1 MVSYLAFD
9 HMKELL
15 FKIKSKLKKGDNK
28 DLAIN
33 TIALTILNFFNFV
46 LPLFTIPVLLNNLGA
61 AAYGIVNIY
70 ISLYAIFQKVVDY
83 GFNFV
88 GTRKLTL
95 AESTQ
100 EKNVIFSEILSCKLI
115 NALAVI
121 LITALYFTILGTDN
135 SAVALIIS
143 SELLGTA
150 LSMYWLFQGL
160 KKMQVITW
168 ITSVTKIVYSILIIL
183 LIKDADDILLYAILY
198 SLISIAIG
206 ISGVFIALSKKYNLK
221 FVKISVAGV
230 VDSYKEGWHM
240 FVASLCGGLT
250 TNLSTVVLG
259 ALKGE
264 VAVAYFSAGYK
275 IVQALSLVFSA
286 ITQALYPYSCSKFN
300 ESFKKGK
307 QFVYRVMK
315 PVLLLIG
322 ASCVLLSFLSPF
334 IFRWIY
340 DSIYWPY
347 YPVVIVG
354 SIWLFFSFY
363 NNFLGI
369 QMLVAGGYSDKYRRL
384 FTVATVLTIA
394 CYYLLIPFM
403 DLYGSIVALLIGETI
418 LTFMLNI
425 KIRKISRI

>member
-1 MVSYLAFD
+1 
-9 HMKELL
+9 MKEL
-15 FKIKSKLKKGDNK
+15 FDEIKTKLRKGDNK
-28 DLAIN
+28 DLANN

-95 AESTQ
+95 AENSQ
-100 EKNVIFSEILSCKLI
+100 EKNVIFSEILTCKLF

-121 LITALYFTILGTDN
+121 IITALYFTISGTEN
-135 SAVALIIS
+135 RVVALIIS
-143 SELLGTA
+143 SELFGTA

-168 ITSVTKIVYSILIIL
+168 ITSVTKIVYSVLIII
-183 LIKDADDILLYAILY
+183 LIKDADDMLMYAFLY
-198 SLISIAIG
+198 SFISIAIG
-206 ISGVFIALSKKYNLK
+206 VSGVLIALSKKYNLQ
-221 FVKISVAGV
+221 FVKISVSGV

-286 ITQALYPYSCSKFN
+286 ITQALYPYSCTKFK
-300 ESFKKGK
+300 ESFNLGK
-307 QFVYRVMK
+307 QFVYKVMK
-315 PVLLLIG
+315 PVLFMIG
-322 ASCVLLSFLSPF
+322 ASCALLSILSPY

-347 YPVVIVG
+347 FPVAIIG

-363 NNFLGI
+363 NNFLGL
-369 QMLVAGGYSDKYRRL
+369 QMLVAGGYSNKYRRL
-384 FTVATVLTIA
+384 FTIATFLTIA
-394 CYYLLIPFM
+394 CYYILIPFM
-403 DLYGSIVALLIGETI
+403 DLYGSIVALLIGETV
-418 LTFMLNI
+418 LTVMLNI
-425 KIRKISRI
+425 KIRKISRIVG